1 MVLGNVI
8 SIFLYAVVYVHDYSY
23 DSIYACP
30 LFLFLIII
38 KLFIASSRATID
50 LILHPY
56 PYKKNYSAGHDGQ
69 IIWQMALSDFV
80 APSRKRKLDICKT
93 DCMHGRMGNLGPAVL
108 SL

>member
-56 PYKKNYSAGHDGQ
+56 PYKKTTPPVTMDRLFDRWRSV
-69 IIWQMALSDFV
+69 IS
-80 APSRKRKLDICKT
+80 
-93 DCMHGRMGNLGPAVL
+93 
-108 SL
+108 